1 MKILV
6 IDNDALAVEVL
17 AVRLKTW
24 GCTVVPAYSLDDAL
38 ALAERERPDLIL
50 AEVKHGPALRP
61 AVGMLHRLRE
71 APALAHVPI
80 VAHSIYVFQP
90 GDEPE
95 VDALIDDYLPKP
107 FRLPQ
112 LKALIERFQPKVAV

>member
-1 MKILV
+1 MKVLV
-6 IDNDALAVEVL
+6 IENDALAVEVL

-24 GCTVVPAYSLDDAL
+24 GCTVVPAYSLDEAL
-38 ALAERERPDLIL
+38 AIADRERPDLIL
-50 AEVKHGPALRP
+50 TEVKYGPVLRP
-61 AVGMLHRLRE
+61 AVSMLHRLRE

-95 VDALIDDYLPKP
+95 VDALIDGYLPKP
-107 FRLPQ
+107 FRLTQ
-112 LKALIERFQPKVAV
+112 LTELIARFRPRVAV

>member
-1 MKILV
+1 MKVLV
-6 IDNDALAVEVL
+6 IENDALAVEVL

-24 GCTVVPAYSLDDAL
+24 GCTVVAAYSLDEAL
-38 ALAERERPDLIL
+38 AIAERECPDLIL
-50 AEVKHGPALRP
+50 TEVKYGPVLRP
-61 AVGMLHRLRE
+61 AVDMLRRLRE

-112 LKALIERFQPKVAV
+112 LTELIARFRPKVAV